1 MPATLNAMPLAK
13 RKLPTMI
20 PFSSVNPLTTEYL
33 WYPYIPK
40 GAAVL
45 VFGQGGI
52 GKSFITLD
60 LAARMSSGA
69 PWPGE
74 VATRQPE
81 KVLIFAAE
89 DDLSRVLI
97 HRLIACHAN
106 LDNIA
111 GAAEPFT
118 LDRVGVAYLKEQIVN
133 FGAKLVII
141 DPMVQY
147 MGGKVDI
154 NKANEVRTVMG
165 ELQQLA
171 MELDCAILL
180 VHHVRKGSEGA
191 TWERVIG
198 SGDFYNAVRSGLY
211 VHVNAEGGKIL
222 SHAKSQY
229 GPSGL
234 ARGFSITEDGIE
246 WGETFTDAGDVK
258 PKRISKV
265 AQARDVLRDILSA
278 GAIPSTMAMG
288 RMMEEGF
295 SDSIVNKAKVGLV
308 ASTLRYGQT
317 GSRAWYWELV
327 AQQDG
332 PTK

>member
-1 MPATLNAMPLAK
+1 MA
-13 RKLPTMI
+13 
-20 PFSSVNPLTTEYL
+20 LTT
-33 WYPYIPK
+33 
-40 GAAVL
+40 L

-52 GKSFITLD
+52 GKSYITLD
-60 LAARMSSGA
+60 LAARMSAGT

-74 VATRQPE
+74 NEHRAPE

-97 HRLIACHAN
+97 HRLMACRADLN
-106 LDNIA
+106 NIS

-118 LDRVGVAYLKEQIVN
+118 LDRDGLAYLREQIVA

-211 VHVNAEGGKIL
+211 VNVSSDGGKVM

-234 ARGFSITEDGIE
+234 ARGFTVTEDGIT
-246 WGETFTDAGDVK
+246 WGEAFTDTGDVK
-258 PKRISKV
+258 RPRVSKV
-265 AQARDVLRDILSA
+265 AQVRDSLRDVLQGGS
-278 GAIPSTMAMG
+278 IPATMGMA
-288 RMMEEGF
+288 RMFELGHAEA
-295 SDSIVNKAKVGLV
+295 SINRAKVGLV
-308 ASTLRYGQT
+308 RSVLKYDQT
-317 GSRAWYWELV
+317 GTRAWYWEL
-327 AQQDG
+327 AEESHDG
-332 PTK
+332 K